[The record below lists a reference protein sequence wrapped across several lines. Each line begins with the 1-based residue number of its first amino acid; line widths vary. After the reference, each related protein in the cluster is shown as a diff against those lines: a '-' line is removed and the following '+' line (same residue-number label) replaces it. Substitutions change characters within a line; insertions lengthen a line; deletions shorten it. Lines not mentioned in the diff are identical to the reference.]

1 MTLVKYFAVASLLCS
16 ALQFPDLVFSSRQRI
31 KRVPFTSSPK
41 GGDNVSN
48 KQAHK
53 IPEDVMDDDF
63 PPLSFYIQD
72 VNITS
77 LQRTNETSSLGWNY
91 TNSNELD
98 FDGLT
103 VSANDSIK
111 DSLPRL
117 NYETF
122 WSNGSLTLTL
132 VELKKVEGMGNATH
146 DVWSKMAD
154 FELEVSDMVPGDF
167 DVVNDPPNMG
177 RHRRKRAVFGPDERI
192 KVRYDDSRRLPY
204 SAVVRISTGCT
215 GTLISEY
222 HVLTAAHCVH
232 DGMNYLVDV
241 KHLKVLVLRHQGKVI
256 KIGVDFVK
264 VPRGWTL
271 SRDYRY
277 DYSVIRLKRAHNN
290 EFLGMYEIPAA
301 LDIRIKI
308 QFASFPFDKEQ
319 NTLWYSN
326 CAAHCRNHAIINR
339 CDSNAGSSG
348 AGIYALMRKGKV
360 EERFVFGVFTGL
372 GSRVRFRGKMRLMN
386 IGTKITPLKLAQIR
400 AWMGLPPRRHK
411 GSIDQKAK
419 MPVSP
424 NH

>member
-1 MTLVKYFAVASLLCS
+1 
-16 ALQFPDLVFSSRQRI
+16 
-31 KRVPFTSSPK
+31 
-41 GGDNVSN
+41 
-48 KQAHK
+48 
-53 IPEDVMDDDF
+53 MDDDF

-77 LQRTNETSSLGWNY
+77 LQRTNQTSSLGWNY

-132 VELKKVEGMGNATH
+132 VELKKVEGIGNATH

-154 FELEVSDMVPGDF
+154 FELEVPDVVPGDF

-177 RHRRKRAVFGPDERI
+177 RHRRKRAVFGPDDRI
-192 KVRYDDSRRLPY
+192 KVRYVDSRRLPY

-360 EERFVFGVFTGL
+360 VERFVFGVFTGL

>member
-1 MTLVKYFAVASLLCS
+1 MTLVKYFAVASLLCW
-16 ALQFPDLVFSSRQRI
+16 ALQLPDLVCSSRQRI
-31 KRVPFTSSPK
+31 KRVLFPSSPK
-41 GGDNVSN
+41 RGVNVSN
-48 KQAHK
+48 KQEVHK
-53 IPEDVMDDDF
+53 DVMDDHEDF

-77 LQRTNETSSLGWNY
+77 LQRTNQTSSLGLNY
-91 TNSNELD
+91 TDSNELD
-98 FDGLT
+98 FDGLP
-103 VSANDSIK
+103 VSVNDSIM

-132 VELKKVEGMGNATH
+132 VELKKVEGIRNATH
-146 DVWSKMAD
+146 DVWSRMAD
-154 FELEVSDMVPGDF
+154 FELEVPSVVPSDLDDG
-167 DVVNDPPNMG
+167 NDLTNTSQ
-177 RHRRKRAVFGPDERI
+177 HRRKRAVFGPDDRT
-192 KVRYDDSRRLPY
+192 KVRHVNSRRLPY

-241 KHLKVLVLRHQGKVI
+241 KNLKVLVLRHQGKVI

-290 EFLGMYEIPAA
+290 DFLGMYEIPAA

-308 QFASFPFDKEQ
+308 QFASFPFDKEE

-326 CAAHCRNHAIINR
+326 CAAHCRSHAIINR

-348 AGIYALMRKGKV
+348 AGIYALMRKGKAV
-360 EERFVFGVFTGL
+360 ERFVFGVFTGL

-386 IGTKITPLKLAQIR
+386 IGTKITPVKLAQIR

>member
-1 MTLVKYFAVASLLCS
+1 MT
-16 ALQFPDLVFSSRQRI
+16 D
-31 KRVPFTSSPK
+31 
-41 GGDNVSN
+41 
-48 KQAHK
+48 KQELEGT
-53 IPEDVMDDDF
+53 PEDTIDEDF

-77 LQRTNETSSLGWNY
+77 LERSNQTSSAGLNY
-91 TNSNELD
+91 TNTNELD
-98 FDGLT
+98 FDGLP
-103 VSANDSIK
+103 VLANDSIK
-111 DSLPRL
+111 ESLPRL

-132 VELKKVEGMGNATH
+132 VELKKLQGMENATQ
-146 DVWSKMAD
+146 DVWSKMSD
-154 FELEVSDMVPGDF
+154 FELEDPNLVPSQLD
-167 DVVNDPPNMG
+167 DVKDHNTR
-177 RHRRKRAVFGPDERI
+177 RHRRKRAVFGGDDRV
-192 KVRYDDSRRLPY
+192 KVRHIDSRRLPY

-241 KHLKVLVLRHQGKVI
+241 KHLKVLVLRHQRKVI
-256 KIGVDFVK
+256 RIGVDYVK

-277 DYSVIRLKRAHNN
+277 DYSVIRLKRTHNN
-290 EFLGMYEIPAA
+290 GYLGMYEIPEA

-308 QFASFPFDKEQ
+308 QFASFPSDKEK

-326 CAAHCRNHAIINR
+326 CVAHCRSHAIINR
-339 CDSNAGSSG
+339 CDSNFGSSG
-348 AGIYALMRKGKV
+348 AGIYALMRRGED

-372 GSRVRFRGKMRLMN
+372 GSRVRFRGKLRLMN

-411 GSIDQKAK
+411 GSNAHKTLAK

-424 NH
+424 KH